1 MYALVNRDFVFVLK
15 KRRQGND
22 IYHHNMN
29 EAHPNQEPPIE
40 NYIERDFNSIDAINI
55 DEEQKEAI
63 YDEEG
68 SSGSRELPPIF
79 IPFRNFRR
87 NQMVPGPN
95 LPAQHMPQLSSNR
108 RSGMRC
114 SISYEND
121 VYKVIYHSHS
131 NIKHCVICLE
141 LLAKNNQEIAKVK
154 CRGKHTF
161 HRTCI
166 DQWYALNG
174 T

>member
-1 MYALVNRDFVFVLK
+1 MNLTNSIHTCHIQFHKQSFSIEFIRAKDLFDFVCFLKYKIELLSLNLIMYALVNRDFVFVLK

-22 IYHHNMN
+22 IYHHNRN
-29 EAHPNQEPPIE
+29 EAHHNQEPPIE

-108 RSGMRC
+108 RSGLQY

-121 VYKVIYHSHS
+121 V
-131 NIKHCVICLE
+131 
-141 LLAKNNQEIAKVK
+141 
-154 CRGKHTF
+154 
-161 HRTCI
+161 
-166 DQWYALNG
+166 
-174 T
+174 